1 MIEIIPAIDIIDGKC
16 VRLSQ
21 GDYDSKKVYNENPVE
36 VAKEFEAN
44 GVRRLHV
51 VDLESIIGCWNGLLR
66 TLLSLSI
73 LVVE

>member
-36 VAKEFEAN
+36 VAKWTWTE
-44 GVRRLHV
+44 
-51 VDLESIIGCWNGLLR
+51 LLL
-66 TLLSLSI
+66 TM
-73 LVVE
+73 